1 MKQTPLENWI
11 LDRTGIHE
19 RSREALEE
27 YQIQQLVS
35 TLHYAKDNSRYY
47 KRLLAQ
53 LDIDSIKSM
62 SDFNVVPFTHPE
74 DIKRRSTDFLCV
86 SEKEVKRIVTL
97 NTSGTSGEEK
107 RIYFTEEDLNQTIDF
122 FQHGMSC
129 LTEPSDRVLVLL
141 PGQSYGSIGDLLK
154 KALVLSD
161 IECIVHGVLRDP
173 EEVEQ
178 IIIHNRISCI
188 VGIPMQILYLSRIK
202 SEVFHNF
209 IKKVLLST
217 DYVPDVLVQEL
228 ESRFH
233 CAVFNH
239 YGMTE
244 MGYGGGVECQ
254 ALSGYHLREG
264 DLYFEIIDPVTGEPA
279 KDGQYGEV
287 VFTTFRRKA
296 MPLIRYRTGDMARFS
311 KNHCACGTF
320 LRTMDKVIGRITNKV
335 VFNNS
340 EEMHLRELDEII
352 LKYSEVLDYTAAF
365 SQTDLLSIC
374 LTLMNGE
381 LFKKLQEEIAERIYA
396 GWKTDLKLHITW
408 KPVRRTLDITNSMG
422 KRNMIHLQEGGGKD
436 G

>member
-11 LDRTGIHE
+11 LKRTGIHE
-19 RSREALEE
+19 RSRQALEE
-27 YQIQQLVS
+27 YQIQQLAS

-47 KRLLAQ
+47 KKLLAQ
-53 LDIDSIKSM
+53 TDIDSIKSI
-62 SDFNVVPFTHPE
+62 SGFHAVPFTYPE
-74 DIKRRSTDFLCV
+74 DIRKKPTDFLCV

-97 NTSGTSGEEK
+97 NTSGTSGAEK

-122 FQHGMSC
+122 FQYGMSC
-129 LTEPSDRVLVLL
+129 LTNHSDRVLVLL
-141 PGQSYGSIGDLLK
+141 PGKAYGSIGDLLK
-154 KALVLSD
+154 KALALSH

-178 IIIHNRISCI
+178 IIKENSISCI
-188 VGIPMQILYLSRIK
+188 VGIPMQILYFSRIK
-202 SEVFHNF
+202 SEVFRKY

-217 DYVPDVLVQEL
+217 DYVPGVLVQEL
-228 ESRFH
+228 ENRFH

-254 ALSGYHLREG
+254 ALTGYHLREG

-279 KDGQYGEV
+279 KNGQYGEV
-287 VFTTFRRKA
+287 VFTTFRRQA

-311 KNHCACGTF
+311 QNHCACGTF
-320 LRTMDKVIGRITNKV
+320 LRTMDKVTGRITNKV
-335 VFNNS
+335 VFDNL

-365 SQTDLLSIC
+365 SQTDTLEIR

-381 LFKKLQEEIAERIYA
+381 SFKKLQEEIAERICF

-408 KPVRRTLDITNSMG
+408 KPDSRIFEITNSMG
-422 KRNMIHLQEGGGKD
+422 KRNLIRLQEGGGKD

>member
-11 LDRTGIHE
+11 LQRTGIHE
-19 RSREALEE
+19 RSRQALEE
-27 YQIQQLVS
+27 YQIQQLAN

-47 KRLLAQ
+47 KKLLAQ
-53 LDIDSIKSM
+53 TDIDSIKSI
-62 SDFNVVPFTHPE
+62 SGFHAVPFTYPE
-74 DIKRRSTDFLCV
+74 DIRKKPTDFLCV

-107 RIYFTEEDLNQTIDF
+107 RIYFTEGDLNQTIDF
-122 FQHGMSC
+122 FQYGMNC
-129 LTEPSDRVLVLL
+129 LTDQSDRVLVLL
-141 PGQSYGSIGDLLK
+141 PGKAYGSIGDLLK
-154 KALVLSD
+154 KALALSH

-178 IIIHNRISCI
+178 IIMENGISCI
-188 VGIPMQILYLSRIK
+188 VGIPMQILYFSRIK
-202 SEVFHNF
+202 SEVFRKF

-217 DYVPDVLVQEL
+217 DYVPGVLVQEL

-254 ALSGYHLREG
+254 ALTGYHLREG
-264 DLYFEIIDPVTGEPA
+264 DLYFEIIDPATGKPA
-279 KDGQYGEV
+279 TDGQYGEV
-287 VFTTFRRKA
+287 VFTTFGRQA

-335 VFNNS
+335 VFDNS

-365 SQTDLLSIC
+365 SRTDTLEIC
-374 LTLMNGE
+374 LTLMKGE
-381 LFKKLQEEIAERIYA
+381 LYEKLQEEIAERICA
-396 GWKTDLKLHITW
+396 GWKTDLKLRMTW
-408 KPVRRTLDITNSMG
+408 KPDSRIFKITNSMG
-422 KRNMIHLQEGGGKD
+422 KRNLIRLQEGGGKD

>member
-11 LDRTGIHE
+11 LKRTGIHE

-27 YQIQQLVS
+27 YQIRELVS
-35 TLHYAKDNSRYY
+35 TLHYAEDNSRYY
-47 KRLLAQ
+47 KKLLAQ
-53 LDIDSIKSM
+53 TDIDSIKSI
-62 SDFNVVPFTHPE
+62 SGFHTVPFTYPD
-74 DIKRRSTDFLCV
+74 DIRKKSTDFLCV

-122 FQHGMSC
+122 FQYGMSC
-129 LTEPSDRVLVLL
+129 LTDQSDRVLVLL
-141 PGQSYGSIGDLLK
+141 PGKAYGSIGDLLK
-154 KALVLSD
+154 KALALSH

-178 IIIHNRISCI
+178 IIMENGITCI
-188 VGIPMQILYLSRIK
+188 VGIPMQILYFSRIK
-202 SEVFHNF
+202 SEVFRKF

-217 DYVPDVLVQEL
+217 DYVPGVLVQEL

-254 ALSGYHLREG
+254 ALTGYHLREG
-264 DLYFEIIDPVTGEPA
+264 DLYFEIIDPATGEPA
-279 KDGQYGEV
+279 EDGQYGEV
-287 VFTTFRRKA
+287 VFTTFRRQA

-311 KNHCACGTF
+311 KNQCACGTF
-320 LRTMDKVIGRITNKV
+320 LRTMDKVIGRIANKV
-335 VFNNS
+335 VFDNS

-365 SQTDLLSIC
+365 SQTD
-374 LTLMNGE
+374 TLEIRLILINGE
-381 LFKKLQEEIAERIYA
+381 LFEKLQEEIAERICA

-408 KPVRRTLDITNSMG
+408 KPDSRIFEITNSMG

>member
-11 LDRTGIHE
+11 LKRTGIHE

-27 YQIQQLVS
+27 YQIRQLVS

-47 KRLLAQ
+47 KKLLAQ
-53 LDIDSIKSM
+53 SDIDSIKSI
-62 SDFNVVPFTHPE
+62 SGFNSVPFTYPE
-74 DIKRRSTDFLCV
+74 DIRNKPTDFLCV

-122 FQHGMSC
+122 FQYGMNC
-129 LTEPSDRVLVLL
+129 LTDPFDRVLVLL
-141 PGQSYGSIGDLLK
+141 PGKAYGSIGDLLK
-154 KALVLSD
+154 KALALSH

-178 IIIHNRISCI
+178 IIIGNRISCI
-188 VGIPMQILYLSRIK
+188 VGIPMQILYFSRIK
-202 SEVFHNF
+202 SEVFRKF

-254 ALSGYHLREG
+254 ALTGYHLREG
-264 DLYFEIIDPVTGEPA
+264 DLYFEIINPATGEPA

-287 VFTTFRRKA
+287 VFTTFRRQA

-311 KNHCACGTF
+311 ENFCACGTF

-335 VFNNS
+335 VFDNS

-352 LKYSEVLDYTAAF
+352 LKYSDVLDYTAAF
-365 SQTDLLSIC
+365 SQADMLEIC

-408 KPVRRTLDITNSMG
+408 KPDSRTLDITNSMG

>member
-11 LDRTGIHE
+11 LQRTGIHE
-19 RSREALEE
+19 RSRQALEE
-27 YQIQQLVS
+27 YQIQQLAS

-47 KRLLAQ
+47 KKLLAQ
-53 LDIDSIKSM
+53 TDIDSIKSI
-62 SDFNVVPFTHPE
+62 SGFHAVPFTYPE
-74 DIKRRSTDFLCV
+74 DIRKKPTDFLCV

-107 RIYFTEEDLNQTIDF
+107 RIYFTEGDLNQTIDF
-122 FQHGMSC
+122 FQYGMNC
-129 LTEPSDRVLVLL
+129 LTDQSDRVLVLL
-141 PGQSYGSIGDLLK
+141 PGKAYGSIGDLLK
-154 KALVLSD
+154 KALALSH

-178 IIIHNRISCI
+178 IIMENGISCI
-188 VGIPMQILYLSRIK
+188 VGIPMQILYFSRIK
-202 SEVFHNF
+202 SEVFRKF

-217 DYVPDVLVQEL
+217 DYVPGVLVQEL

-233 CAVFNH
+233 CTVFNH

-254 ALSGYHLREG
+254 ALTGYHLREG
-264 DLYFEIIDPVTGEPA
+264 DLYFEIIDPATGKPA
-279 KDGQYGEV
+279 TDGQYGEV
-287 VFTTFRRKA
+287 VFTTFGRQA

-335 VFNNS
+335 VFDNS

-365 SQTDLLSIC
+365 SRTDTLEIC
-374 LTLMNGE
+374 LTLMKGE
-381 LFKKLQEEIAERIYA
+381 LFEKLQEEIAERICA
-396 GWKTDLKLHITW
+396 GWKTDLKLCMTW
-408 KPVRRTLDITNSMG
+408 KPDSRIFKITNSMG
-422 KRNMIHLQEGGGKD
+422 KRNLIRLQEGGGKD

>member
-11 LDRTGIHE
+11 LQRTGIHE
-19 RSREALEE
+19 RSRQALEE
-27 YQIQQLVS
+27 YQIQQLAS

-47 KRLLAQ
+47 KKLLAQ
-53 LDIDSIKSM
+53 TDIDSIKSI
-62 SDFNVVPFTHPE
+62 SGFHAVPFTYPE
-74 DIKRRSTDFLCV
+74 DIRKKPTDFLCV

-107 RIYFTEEDLNQTIDF
+107 RIYFTEGDLNQTIDF
-122 FQHGMSC
+122 FQYGMNC
-129 LTEPSDRVLVLL
+129 LTDQSDRVLVLL
-141 PGQSYGSIGDLLK
+141 PGKAYGSIGDLLK
-154 KALVLSD
+154 KALALSH

-178 IIIHNRISCI
+178 IIMENGISCI
-188 VGIPMQILYLSRIK
+188 VGIPMQILYFSRIK
-202 SEVFHNF
+202 SEVFRKF

-217 DYVPDVLVQEL
+217 DYVPGVLVQEL

-233 CAVFNH
+233 CTVFNH

-254 ALSGYHLREG
+254 ALTGYHLREG
-264 DLYFEIIDPVTGEPA
+264 DLYFEIIDPATGKPA
-279 KDGQYGEV
+279 TDGQYGEV
-287 VFTTFRRKA
+287 VFTTFGRQA

-335 VFNNS
+335 VFDNS

-365 SQTDLLSIC
+365 SRTDTLEIC
-374 LTLMNGE
+374 LTLMKGE
-381 LFKKLQEEIAERIYA
+381 LFEKLQEEIAERICA
-396 GWKTDLKLHITW
+396 GWKTDLKLRMTW
-408 KPVRRTLDITNSMG
+408 KPDSRIFKITNSMG
-422 KRNMIHLQEGGGKD
+422 KRNLIRLQEGGGKD

>member
-11 LDRTGIHE
+11 LQRTGIHE
-19 RSREALEE
+19 RSRQALEE
-27 YQIQQLVS
+27 YQIQQLAS

-47 KRLLAQ
+47 KKLLAQ
-53 LDIDSIKSM
+53 TDIDSIKSI
-62 SDFNVVPFTHPE
+62 SGFHAVPFTYPE
-74 DIKRRSTDFLCV
+74 DIRKKPTDFLCV

-107 RIYFTEEDLNQTIDF
+107 RIYFTEGDLNQTIDF
-122 FQHGMSC
+122 FQYGMNC
-129 LTEPSDRVLVLL
+129 LTDQSDRVLVLL
-141 PGQSYGSIGDLLK
+141 PGKAYGSIGDLLK
-154 KALVLSD
+154 KALALSH

-178 IIIHNRISCI
+178 IIMENGISCI
-188 VGIPMQILYLSRIK
+188 VGIPMQILYFSRIK
-202 SEVFHNF
+202 SEVFRKF

-217 DYVPDVLVQEL
+217 DYVPGVLVQEL

-254 ALSGYHLREG
+254 ALTGYHLREG
-264 DLYFEIIDPVTGEPA
+264 DLYFEIIDPATGKPA
-279 KDGQYGEV
+279 TDGQYGEV
-287 VFTTFRRKA
+287 VFTTFGRQA

-311 KNHCACGTF
+311 KNYCPCGTF

-335 VFNNS
+335 VFDNS

-365 SQTDLLSIC
+365 SRTDTLEIC
-374 LTLMNGE
+374 LTLMKGE
-381 LFKKLQEEIAERIYA
+381 LFEKLQEEIAERICA
-396 GWKTDLKLHITW
+396 GWKTDLKLRMTW
-408 KPVRRTLDITNSMG
+408 KPDSRIFKITNSMG
-422 KRNMIHLQEGGGKD
+422 KRNLIRLQEGGGKD